1 MSLGKLSKEELFVK
15 KFITF
20 GLASVIGASG
30 LFIPFT
36 HEANAQNFEQKK
48 QELDSKQSEVNKNL
62 QKKKEELSKLE
73 AKQEAL
79 AQKLKDIDEKALK
92 TSDQIEE
99 KQKENEKTKKEI
111 KALKK
116 EIADTEKRIEERN
129 EFLKKRVRALQESG
143 GSTKYIDVLLGAK
156 SFSDFISRAGAVS
169 TLINADSEII
179 KEQEKDKAELQKSEN
194 ELNTKLE
201 NVQNTLAKLETLQS
215 DLNKQLDEKDKLF
228 KQVKKQKGSAF
239 SEISELNSEANSIA
253 SEKDATIAAQKQAEK
268 EAREAAQKAK
278 EEKVQR
284 QQQQRQ
290 ASVQAEDN
298 SSNNDSSPSSS
309 NSGSSSNDNN
319 NSNSSAPSKK
329 PSSGGGSPVSSNVG
343 GIEGA
348 ISTGSTIVGQSPYKW
363 GGGRSQA
370 DIDARRFD
378 CSSFVRWAFAS
389 AGINLGPVGGTTT
402 DTLVGKGRAVSAS
415 DMKRGDLVFFDTYKV
430 NGHVGIYLGNGTF
443 LNDNSSHGVSVDS
456 MSNPYWKRYFNGVV
470 RRVVE

>member
-92 TSDQIEE
+92 TSNQIEE

-201 NVQNTLAKLETLQS
+201 NVQSTLAKLETLQS

-278 EEKVQR
+278 EEKAQR

-309 NSGSSSNDNN
+309 NSGSSNNNN
-319 NSNSSAPSKK
+319 NSNSSSPSKK
-329 PSSGGGSPVSSNVG
+329 PSTGGGSPVSSNVG

-443 LNDNSSHGVSVDS
+443 LNDNSSRGVSVDS
-456 MSNPYWKRYFNGVV
+456 MSNVYWKKAFNGVV

>member
-1 MSLGKLSKEELFVK
+1 MK

-36 HEANAQNFEQKK
+36 HEVNAQNFEQKK

-79 AQKLKDIDEKALK
+79 ALKLKEIDEKALK

-99 KQKENEKTKKEI
+99 KQAENEKTKKEI

-129 EFLKKRVRALQESG
+129 EFLKKRVRALQENG

-179 KEQEKDKAELQKSEN
+179 KEQERDKAELQKSEN

-201 NVQNTLAKLETLQS
+201 DVQKTLAKLETLQT

-228 KQVKKQKGSAF
+228 KQVKKQKGSAS

-253 SEKDATIAAQKQAEK
+253 SEKDATVAAQKQAEK

-278 EEKVQR
+278 EEQAQR
-284 QQQQRQ
+284 QQQRQ
-290 ASVQAEDN
+290 ASVQTEDN
-298 SSNNDSSPSSS
+298 SSNNDSSSSS
-309 NSGSSSNDNN
+309 NNGGSSNNN
-319 NSNSSAPSKK
+319 NSSSPSKK
-329 PSSGGGSPVSSNVG
+329 PSSGGGSPVSNNVG

-363 GGGRSQA
+363 GGGRSQS

-443 LNDNSSHGVSVDS
+443 LNDNSSRGVSVDS
-456 MSNPYWKRYFNGVV
+456 MSNVYWKKAFNGVV

>member
-1 MSLGKLSKEELFVK
+1 MK

-116 EIADTEKRIEERN
+116 EIADTEKRIEDRN
-129 EFLKKRVRALQESG
+129 KFLKKRVRALQESG

-268 EAREAAQKAK
+268 DAREAAQKAK
-278 EEKVQR
+278 EEKAQR

-298 SSNNDSSPSSS
+298 SSNNDGSSSSS
-309 NSGSSSNDNN
+309 NSGSSNDNN

-348 ISTGSTIVGQSPYKW
+348 ISTGSSIVGQSPYKW

-402 DTLVGKGRAVSAS
+402 DSLVGKGRAVSAS
-415 DMKRGDLVFFDTYKV
+415 DMKRGDIVFFDTYKV

-443 LNDNSSHGVSVDS
+443 LNDNSSRGVSVDS
-456 MSNPYWKRYFNGVV
+456 MNNVYWKKAFNGVV

>member
-1 MSLGKLSKEELFVK
+1 MSLGKLSKEELYVK

-79 AQKLKDIDEKALK
+79 ALKLKEIDEKALK

-179 KEQEKDKAELQKSEN
+179 KEQERDKAELQKSEN

-201 NVQNTLAKLETLQS
+201 DVQKTLAKLETLQT

-228 KQVKKQKGSAF
+228 KQVKKQKGSA
-239 SEISELNSEANSIA
+239 SSQISELNTEANSIA

-278 EEKVQR
+278 EEKAQR
-284 QQQQRQ
+284 QQQRQ
-290 ASVQAEDN
+290 AAVQAEDN
-298 SSNNDSSPSSS
+298 SSNNDSGSSS
-309 NSGSSSNDNN
+309 NNSGSSNN
-319 NSNSSAPSKK
+319 NSSSSPSKK
-329 PSSGGGSPVSSNVG
+329 PSSGGGSPVSNNVG

>member
-1 MSLGKLSKEELFVK
+1 MK

-20 GLASVIGASG
+20 GLASVIGASS

-62 QKKKEELSKLE
+62 QKKKDELSKLE

-79 AQKLKDIDEKALK
+79 ALKLKEIDEKALK

-99 KQKENEKTKKEI
+99 KQKENEQTKKEI
-111 KALKK
+111 NALKK
-116 EIADTEKRIEERN
+116 DIADTEKRIEDRN
-129 EFLKKRVRALQESG
+129 KFLKKRVRAIQESG

-278 EEKVQR
+278 EEKAQR

-298 SSNNDSSPSSS
+298 SSTNDSSPSSNNS
-309 NSGSSSNDNN
+309 NSGSSNNDDNN
-319 NSNSSAPSKK
+319 NNSSSPSKK
-329 PSSGGGSPVSSNVG
+329 PSTGGGSPVSSNVG

-363 GGGRSQA
+363 AGGRSQA

-402 DTLVGKGRAVSAS
+402 DSLVGKGRAVSTS

-443 LNDNSSHGVSVDS
+443 LNDNSSRGVSVDS
-456 MSNPYWKRYFNGVV
+456 MSNVYWKKAFKGVV

>member
-1 MSLGKLSKEELFVK
+1 MK

-36 HEANAQNFEQKK
+36 HEANAQDFEQKK

-79 AQKLKDIDEKALK
+79 ALKLKEIDEKALK

-99 KQKENEKTKKEI
+99 KQAENEKTKKEI

-129 EFLKKRVRALQESG
+129 EFLKKRVRALQENG

-179 KEQEKDKAELQKSEN
+179 KEQERDKAELQKSEN

-201 NVQNTLAKLETLQS
+201 DVQKTLAKLETLQT

-228 KQVKKQKGSAF
+228 KQVKKQKGSAS

-278 EEKVQR
+278 EEKAQR
-284 QQQQRQ
+284 QQRQ
-290 ASVQAEDN
+290 ASVQTEDN
-298 SSNNDSSPSSS
+298 SSNNDSSPSSN
-309 NSGSSSNDNN
+309 NSGSSNN
-319 NSNSSAPSKK
+319 NSSSPSKK
-329 PSSGGGSPVSSNVG
+329 PSSSGGSPVSNNVG

-370 DIDARRFD
+370 DINARRFD

-443 LNDNSSHGVSVDS
+443 LNDNSSSGVSVDS
-456 MSNPYWKRYFNGVV
+456 MSNVYWKKAFKGVV

>member
-1 MSLGKLSKEELFVK
+1 MK

-278 EEKVQR
+278 EEKAQR

>member
-1 MSLGKLSKEELFVK
+1 M
-15 KFITF
+15 T
-20 GLASVIGASG
+20 
-30 LFIPFT
+30 
-36 HEANAQNFEQKK
+36 
-48 QELDSKQSEVNKNL
+48 
-62 QKKKEELSKLE
+62 
-73 AKQEAL
+73 
-79 AQKLKDIDEKALK
+79 
-92 TSDQIEE
+92 
-99 KQKENEKTKKEI
+99 
-111 KALKK
+111 
-116 EIADTEKRIEERN
+116 
-129 EFLKKRVRALQESG
+129 
-143 GSTKYIDVLLGAK
+143 
-156 SFSDFISRAGAVS
+156 
-169 TLINADSEII
+169 EII

-278 EEKVQR
+278 EEKAQR

-298 SSNNDSSPSSS
+298 SSSNDSSPSSS
-309 NSGSSSNDNN
+309 NSGSSNDNN

-430 NGHVGIYLGNGTF
+430 NGHVGIYLGNGSF
-443 LNDNSSHGVSVDS
+443 LNDNSSRGVSVDS
-456 MSNPYWKRYFNGVV
+456 MNNVYWKKAFNGVV

>member
-1 MSLGKLSKEELFVK
+1 MSLGKLSKEELYVK

-79 AQKLKDIDEKALK
+79 ALKLKEIDEKALK

-179 KEQEKDKAELQKSEN
+179 KEQERDKAELQKSEN

-201 NVQNTLAKLETLQS
+201 DVQKTLAKLETLQT

-228 KQVKKQKGSAF
+228 KQVKKQKGSA
-239 SEISELNSEANSIA
+239 SSQISELNTEANSIA

-268 EAREAAQKAK
+268 EAREAAQQAK
-278 EEKVQR
+278 EEKAQR
-284 QQQQRQ
+284 QQQRQ

-298 SSNNDSSPSSS
+298 SSNNDSGSSS
-309 NSGSSSNDNN
+309 NNSGSSNNNN
-319 NSNSSAPSKK
+319 NSSSPSKK
-329 PSSGGGSPVSSNVG
+329 PSSGGGSPVSNNVG

>member
-1 MSLGKLSKEELFVK
+1 MK

-36 HEANAQNFEQKK
+36 HEANAQDFEQKK

-79 AQKLKDIDEKALK
+79 ALKLKEIDEKALK

-99 KQKENEKTKKEI
+99 KQAENEKTKKEI

-129 EFLKKRVRALQESG
+129 EFLKKRVRALQENG

-179 KEQEKDKAELQKSEN
+179 KEQERDKAELQKSEN

-201 NVQNTLAKLETLQS
+201 DVQKTLAKLETLQT

-228 KQVKKQKGSAF
+228 KQVKKQKGSAS
-239 SEISELNSEANSIA
+239 SEISELNSQANSIA
-253 SEKDATIAAQKQAEK
+253 SEKDATVAAQKQAEK

-278 EEKVQR
+278 EEKAQR
-284 QQQQRQ
+284 QQRQ
-290 ASVQAEDN
+290 ASVQTEDN
-298 SSNNDSSPSSS
+298 SSNNDSSPSSN
-309 NSGSSSNDNN
+309 NSGSSNN
-319 NSNSSAPSKK
+319 NSSSPSKK
-329 PSSGGGSPVSSNVG
+329 PSSGGGSPVSNNVG

-370 DIDARRFD
+370 DINARRFD

-443 LNDNSSHGVSVDS
+443 LNDNSSRGVSVDS
-456 MSNPYWKRYFNGVV
+456 MSNVYWKKAFKGVV

>member
-36 HEANAQNFEQKK
+36 HEANAQDFEQKK

-79 AQKLKDIDEKALK
+79 ALKLKEIDEKALK

-99 KQKENEKTKKEI
+99 KQAENEKTKKEI

-129 EFLKKRVRALQESG
+129 EFLKKRVRALQENG

-179 KEQEKDKAELQKSEN
+179 KEQERDKAELQKSEN

-201 NVQNTLAKLETLQS
+201 DVQKTLAKLETLQT

-228 KQVKKQKGSAF
+228 KQVKKQKGSAS
-239 SEISELNSEANSIA
+239 SEISELNSQANSIA
-253 SEKDATIAAQKQAEK
+253 SEKDATVAAQKQAEK

-278 EEKVQR
+278 EEKAQR
-284 QQQQRQ
+284 QQRQ
-290 ASVQAEDN
+290 ASVQTEDN
-298 SSNNDSSPSSS
+298 SSNNDSSPSSN
-309 NSGSSSNDNN
+309 NSGSSNN
-319 NSNSSAPSKK
+319 NSSSPSKK
-329 PSSGGGSPVSSNVG
+329 PSSGGGSPVSNNVG

-370 DIDARRFD
+370 DINARRFD

-443 LNDNSSHGVSVDS
+443 LNDNSSRGVSVDS
-456 MSNPYWKRYFNGVV
+456 MSNVYWKKAFKGVV

>member
-1 MSLGKLSKEELFVK
+1 MKKL
-15 KFITF
+15 ITF

-79 AQKLKDIDEKALK
+79 ALKLKEIDEKALK

-179 KEQEKDKAELQKSEN
+179 KEQERDKAELQKSEN

-201 NVQNTLAKLETLQS
+201 DVQKTLAKLETLQT
-215 DLNKQLDEKDKLF
+215 DLNKQLDEKDTLF
-228 KQVKKQKGSAF
+228 KQVKKQKGSA
-239 SEISELNSEANSIA
+239 SSQISELNTEANSIA
-253 SEKDATIAAQKQAEK
+253 SEKDATIAAQKQA
-268 EAREAAQKAK
+268 AQKAK
-278 EEKVQR
+278 EEKAQR
-284 QQQQRQ
+284 QQQR
-290 ASVQAEDN
+290 QAEDN
-298 SSNNDSSPSSS
+298 SSNNDS
-309 NSGSSSNDNN
+309 GSSSNNN
-319 NSNSSAPSKK
+319 NSSSPSKK
-329 PSSGGGSPVSSNVG
+329 PSSGGGSPVSNNVG

-370 DIDARRFD
+370 DINARRFD

-443 LNDNSSHGVSVDS
+443 LNDNSSHGVSIDS
-456 MSNPYWKRYFNGVV
+456 MNNSYWKRYFNGVV

>member
-1 MSLGKLSKEELFVK
+1 MK

-79 AQKLKDIDEKALK
+79 ALKLKEIDEKALK

-99 KQKENEKTKKEI
+99 KQKENEQTKKEI
-111 KALKK
+111 NALKK
-116 EIADTEKRIEERN
+116 DIADTEKRIEDRN
-129 EFLKKRVRALQESG
+129 KFLKKRVRALQESG

-179 KEQEKDKAELQKSEN
+179 KEQERDKAELQKSEN

-201 NVQNTLAKLETLQS
+201 DVQKTLAKLETLQT

-228 KQVKKQKGSAF
+228 KQVKKQKGSA
-239 SEISELNSEANSIA
+239 SSQISELNTEANSIA

-268 EAREAAQKAK
+268 EAREAAQQAK
-278 EEKVQR
+278 EEKAQR
-284 QQQQRQ
+284 QQQRQ
-290 ASVQAEDN
+290 SAVQAEDN
-298 SSNNDSSPSSS
+298 SSNNDSGSSS
-309 NSGSSSNDNN
+309 NNSGSSNNNN
-319 NSNSSAPSKK
+319 NSSSPSKK
-329 PSSGGGSPVSSNVG
+329 PSSGGGSPVSNNVG

-370 DIDARRFD
+370 DINARRFD

-443 LNDNSSHGVSVDS
+443 LNDNSSHGVSIDS
-456 MSNPYWKRYFNGVV
+456 MNNSYWKRYFKGVV

>member
-1 MSLGKLSKEELFVK
+1 MSLGKLLKEELFVK

-36 HEANAQNFEQKK
+36 YEANAQNFEQKK

-73 AKQEAL
+73 AKQEEL

-116 EIADTEKRIEERN
+116 EIADTEKRIEDRN
-129 EFLKKRVRALQESG
+129 KFLKKRVRALQESG

-278 EEKVQR
+278 EEKAQR

-443 LNDNSSHGVSVDS
+443 LNDNSSRGVSVDS
-456 MSNPYWKRYFNGVV
+456 MNNVYWKKAFNGVV

>member
-1 MSLGKLSKEELFVK
+1 MK

-79 AQKLKDIDEKALK
+79 ALKLKEIDEKALK

-99 KQKENEKTKKEI
+99 KQNENEKTKKEI

-179 KEQEKDKAELQKSEN
+179 KEQERDKAELQKSEN

-201 NVQNTLAKLETLQS
+201 DVQKTLAKLETLQT

-228 KQVKKQKGSAF
+228 KQVKKQKGSA
-239 SEISELNSEANSIA
+239 SSQISELNTEANSIA

-278 EEKVQR
+278 EEKAQR
-284 QQQQRQ
+284 QQQRQ

-298 SSNNDSSPSSS
+298 SSNNDSGSSS
-309 NSGSSSNDNN
+309 NNSGSSNN
-319 NSNSSAPSKK
+319 NSSSSPSKK
-329 PSSGGGSPVSSNVG
+329 PSSGGGSPVSNNVG

-443 LNDNSSHGVSVDS
+443 LNDNSSRGVSVDS
-456 MSNPYWKRYFNGVV
+456 MSNVYWKKAFNGVV

>member
-1 MSLGKLSKEELFVK
+1 MK

-36 HEANAQNFEQKK
+36 HEANAQDFEQKK

-79 AQKLKDIDEKALK
+79 ALKLKEIDEKALK

-99 KQKENEKTKKEI
+99 KQAENEKTKKEI

-129 EFLKKRVRALQESG
+129 EFLKKRVRALQENG

-179 KEQEKDKAELQKSEN
+179 KEQERDKAELQKSEN

-201 NVQNTLAKLETLQS
+201 DVQKTLAKLETLQT

-228 KQVKKQKGSAF
+228 KQVKKQKGSAS
-239 SEISELNSEANSIA
+239 SEISELNSQANSIA
-253 SEKDATIAAQKQAEK
+253 SEKDATVAAQKQAEK

-278 EEKVQR
+278 EEKAQR
-284 QQQQRQ
+284 QQRQ
-290 ASVQAEDN
+290 ASVQTEDN
-298 SSNNDSSPSSS
+298 SSNNDSSPSSN
-309 NSGSSSNDNN
+309 NSGSSNN
-319 NSNSSAPSKK
+319 NSSSPSKK
-329 PSSGGGSPVSSNVG
+329 PSSGGGSPVSNNVG

-370 DIDARRFD
+370 DINARRFD

-443 LNDNSSHGVSVDS
+443 LNDNSSSGVSVDS
-456 MSNPYWKRYFNGVV
+456 MSNVYWKKAFKGVV

>member
-1 MSLGKLSKEELFVK
+1 MK

-20 GLASVIGASG
+20 GLASVIGASS

-48 QELDSKQSEVNKNL
+48 KD
-62 QKKKEELSKLE
+62 ELSKLE

-79 AQKLKDIDEKALK
+79 ALKLKEIDEKALK

-99 KQKENEKTKKEI
+99 KQKENEQTKKEI
-111 KALKK
+111 NALKK
-116 EIADTEKRIEERN
+116 DIADTEKRIEDRN
-129 EFLKKRVRALQESG
+129 KFLKKRVRALQESG

-201 NVQNTLAKLETLQS
+201 DVQKTLTKLETLQT

-228 KQVKKQKGSAF
+228 KQVKKQKGSA
-239 SEISELNSEANSIA
+239 SSQISELNSEANSIA
-253 SEKDATIAAQKQAEK
+253 SEKDATIAAQKQAGK

-284 QQQQRQ
+284 QQQRQ

-298 SSNNDSSPSSS
+298 SSTNDSSPSSNNS
-309 NSGSSSNDNN
+309 NSGSSNNNDNN
-319 NSNSSAPSKK
+319 NNSSSPSKK
-329 PSSGGGSPVSSNVG
+329 PSTGGGSPVSSNVG

-363 GGGRSQA
+363 AGGRSQA

-443 LNDNSSHGVSVDS
+443 LNDNSSRGVSVDS
-456 MSNPYWKRYFNGVV
+456 MSNVYWKKAFNGVV

>member
-1 MSLGKLSKEELFVK
+1 MSLGKLSKEELYVK

-79 AQKLKDIDEKALK
+79 ALKLKEIDEKALK

-179 KEQEKDKAELQKSEN
+179 KEQERDKAELQKSEN

-201 NVQNTLAKLETLQS
+201 DVQKTLSKLETLQT

-228 KQVKKQKGSAF
+228 KQVKKQKGSA
-239 SEISELNSEANSIA
+239 SSQISELNTEANSIA

-278 EEKVQR
+278 EEKAQK
-284 QQQQRQ
+284 QQQRQ

-298 SSNNDSSPSSS
+298 SSNNDSGSSS
-309 NSGSSSNDNN
+309 NNSGSSNN
-319 NSNSSAPSKK
+319 NSNSSPSKK
-329 PSSGGGSPVSSNVG
+329 PSSGGGSPVSNNVG

-443 LNDNSSHGVSVDS
+443 LNDNSSRGVSVDS
-456 MSNPYWKRYFNGVV
+456 MSNVYWKKAFNGVV

>member
-1 MSLGKLSKEELFVK
+1 MK

-62 QKKKEELSKLE
+62 EKKKDELSKLE

-79 AQKLKDIDEKALK
+79 ALKLKEIDEKALK

-116 EIADTEKRIEERN
+116 EIADTEKRIEDRN
-129 EFLKKRVRALQESG
+129 KFLKKRVRALQESG

-201 NVQNTLAKLETLQS
+201 DVQKTLTKLETLQT
-215 DLNKQLDEKDKLF
+215 DLNQQLDEKDKLF
-228 KQVKKQKGSAF
+228 KQVKKQKGSAS

-268 EAREAAQKAK
+268 DAREAAQKAQ
-278 EEKVQR
+278 EEKAQR
-284 QQQQRQ
+284 QQQRQ

-309 NSGSSSNDNN
+309 TNSGSSNNN
-319 NSNSSAPSKK
+319 NSSTPSKK

-348 ISTGSTIVGQSPYKW
+348 ISTGSSIVGQSPYKW

-389 AGINLGPVGGTTT
+389 AGINLGPVGGTSTS
-402 DTLVGKGRAVSAS
+402 TLVGKGRAVSAS

-443 LNDNSSHGVSVDS
+443 LNDNSSRGVSVDS
-456 MSNPYWKRYFNGVV
+456 MSNVYWKKAFKGVV

>member
-36 HEANAQNFEQKK
+36 HEANAQDFEQKK

-79 AQKLKDIDEKALK
+79 ALKLKEIDEKALK

-99 KQKENEKTKKEI
+99 KQAENEKTKKEI

-129 EFLKKRVRALQESG
+129 EFLKKRVRALQENG

-179 KEQEKDKAELQKSEN
+179 KEQERDKAELQKSEN

-201 NVQNTLAKLETLQS
+201 DVQKTLAKLETLQT

-228 KQVKKQKGSAF
+228 KQVKKQKGSAS
-239 SEISELNSEANSIA
+239 SEISELNSQANSIA
-253 SEKDATIAAQKQAEK
+253 SEKDATVAAQKQAEK

-278 EEKVQR
+278 EEKAQR
-284 QQQQRQ
+284 QQRQ
-290 ASVQAEDN
+290 ASVQTEDN
-298 SSNNDSSPSSS
+298 SSNNDSSPSSN
-309 NSGSSSNDNN
+309 NSGSSNN
-319 NSNSSAPSKK
+319 NSSSPSKK
-329 PSSGGGSPVSSNVG
+329 PSSGGGSPVSNNVG

-370 DIDARRFD
+370 DINARRFD

>member
-1 MSLGKLSKEELFVK
+1 MK

-36 HEANAQNFEQKK
+36 YEANAQNFEQKK

-73 AKQEAL
+73 AKQEEL

-116 EIADTEKRIEERN
+116 EIADTEKRIEDRN
-129 EFLKKRVRALQESG
+129 KFLKKRVRALQESG

-278 EEKVQR
+278 EEKAQR

-443 LNDNSSHGVSVDS
+443 LNDNSSRGVSVDS
-456 MSNPYWKRYFNGVV
+456 MNNVYWKKAFNGVV

>member
-1 MSLGKLSKEELFVK
+1 MSLGKLSKEELYVK

-179 KEQEKDKAELQKSEN
+179 KEQERDKAELQKSEN

-201 NVQNTLAKLETLQS
+201 DVQKTLAKLETLQT

-228 KQVKKQKGSAF
+228 KQVKKQKGSA
-239 SEISELNSEANSIA
+239 SSQISELNTEANSIA

-278 EEKVQR
+278 EEKAQK
-284 QQQQRQ
+284 QQQRQ

-298 SSNNDSSPSSS
+298 SSNNDSGSSS
-309 NSGSSSNDNN
+309 NNSGSSNN
-319 NSNSSAPSKK
+319 NSSSSPSKK
-329 PSSGGGSPVSSNVG
+329 PSSGGGSPVSNNVG

-443 LNDNSSHGVSVDS
+443 LNDNSSRGVSVDS
-456 MSNPYWKRYFNGVV
+456 MSNVYWKKAFNGVV

>member
-1 MSLGKLSKEELFVK
+1 MSKEELFVK

-116 EIADTEKRIEERN
+116 EIADTEKRIEDRN
-129 EFLKKRVRALQESG
+129 KFLKKRVRALQESG

-179 KEQEKDKAELQKSEN
+179 KEQEKDKAQLQKSEN

-201 NVQNTLAKLETLQS
+201 NVQNTLSKLETLQS

-278 EEKVQR
+278 EEKAQR
-284 QQQQRQ
+284 QQQRQ

-309 NSGSSSNDNN
+309 NSGSSNDNN
-319 NSNSSAPSKK
+319 NNNNSSSPSKK

-402 DTLVGKGRAVSAS
+402 DSLVGKGRAVSAS

-443 LNDNSSHGVSVDS
+443 LNDNSSRGVSVDS
-456 MSNPYWKRYFNGVV
+456 MSNVYWKKAFKGVV

>member
-1 MSLGKLSKEELFVK
+1 MSLGKLSKEELYVK

-79 AQKLKDIDEKALK
+79 ALKLKEIDEKALK

-179 KEQEKDKAELQKSEN
+179 KEQERDKAELQKSEN

-201 NVQNTLAKLETLQS
+201 DVQKTLAKLETLQT

-228 KQVKKQKGSAF
+228 KQVKKQKGSA
-239 SEISELNSEANSIA
+239 SSQISELNTEANSIA

-268 EAREAAQKAK
+268 EAREAAQQAK
-278 EEKVQR
+278 EEKAQR
-284 QQQQRQ
+284 QQQRQ

-298 SSNNDSSPSSS
+298 SSNNDSGSSS
-309 NSGSSSNDNN
+309 NNSGSSNNNN
-319 NSNSSAPSKK
+319 NSSSPSKK
-329 PSSGGGSPVSSNVG
+329 PSSGGGSPVSNNVG

-443 LNDNSSHGVSVDS
+443 LNDNSSRGVSVDS
-456 MSNPYWKRYFNGVV
+456 MSNVYWKKAFNGVV

>member
-1 MSLGKLSKEELFVK
+1 MQ
-15 KFITF
+15 T
-20 GLASVIGASG
+20 
-30 LFIPFT
+30 
-36 HEANAQNFEQKK
+36 
-48 QELDSKQSEVNKNL
+48 
-62 QKKKEELSKLE
+62 
-73 AKQEAL
+73 
-79 AQKLKDIDEKALK
+79 
-92 TSDQIEE
+92 
-99 KQKENEKTKKEI
+99 
-111 KALKK
+111 
-116 EIADTEKRIEERN
+116 
-129 EFLKKRVRALQESG
+129 
-143 GSTKYIDVLLGAK
+143 
-156 SFSDFISRAGAVS
+156 
-169 TLINADSEII
+169 
-179 KEQEKDKAELQKSEN
+179 
-194 ELNTKLE
+194 
-201 NVQNTLAKLETLQS
+201 TLAKLETLQT

-268 EAREAAQKAK
+268 EAREAAQKAAQKAK
-278 EEKVQR
+278 EEKAQR
-284 QQQQRQ
+284 QEQRQ

-298 SSNNDSSPSSS
+298 SSTNDSSPSSN
-309 NSGSSSNDNN
+309 NSGSSNNN
-319 NSNSSAPSKK
+319 NSNNNSNDNSSSPSKK

-363 GGGRSQA
+363 GGGRSQS

-378 CSSFVRWAFAS
+378 CSSFVRWAFAA

-443 LNDNSSHGVSVDS
+443 LNDNSSRGVSVDS
-456 MSNPYWKRYFNGVV
+456 MSNVYWKKAFNGVV

>member
-1 MSLGKLSKEELFVK
+1 MSLGKLSKEELYVK

-79 AQKLKDIDEKALK
+79 ALKLKEIDEKALK

-99 KQKENEKTKKEI
+99 KQNENEKTKKEI

-179 KEQEKDKAELQKSEN
+179 KEQERDKAELQKSEN

-201 NVQNTLAKLETLQS
+201 DVQKTLAKLETLQT

-228 KQVKKQKGSAF
+228 KQVKKQKGSA
-239 SEISELNSEANSIA
+239 SSQISELNTEANSIA

-278 EEKVQR
+278 EEKAQR
-284 QQQQRQ
+284 QQQRQ

-298 SSNNDSSPSSS
+298 SSNNDSGSSS
-309 NSGSSSNDNN
+309 NNSGSSNN
-319 NSNSSAPSKK
+319 NSSSSPSKK
-329 PSSGGGSPVSSNVG
+329 PSSGGGSPVSNNVG

-443 LNDNSSHGVSVDS
+443 LNDNSSRGVSVDS
-456 MSNPYWKRYFNGVV
+456 MSNVYWKKAFNGVV

>member
-1 MSLGKLSKEELFVK
+1 MK

-30 LFIPFT
+30 LFIPLT
-36 HEANAQNFEQKK
+36 HEANAQDFEQKK
-48 QELDSKQSEVNKNL
+48 QELDSKRFEVNTNL

-79 AQKLKDIDEKALK
+79 ALKLKEIDEKALK

-129 EFLKKRVRALQESG
+129 EFLKNRVRALQENG

-179 KEQEKDKAELQKSEN
+179 KEQERDKAELQKSEN

-201 NVQNTLAKLETLQS
+201 NVQKTLSKLETLQT

-228 KQVKKQKGSAF
+228 KQVKKQKGTAT
-239 SEISELNSEANSIA
+239 SEISELNSQSDSIA
-253 SEKDATIAAQKQAEK
+253 SEKDATIASQKQAEK
-268 EAREAAQKAK
+268 EAKEPARKAK
-278 EEKVQR
+278 EPASKAKEVQK
-284 QQQQRQ
+284 QQRQ
-290 ASVQAEDN
+290 ASVQTEDN
-298 SSNNDSSPSSS
+298 ISNND
-309 NSGSSSNDNN
+309 SGSSSNNSGSSNHN
-319 NSNSSAPSKK
+319 NSSSPSQK

-348 ISTGSTIVGQSPYKW
+348 ISTGSSIVGKSPYKW

-370 DIDARRFD
+370 DIDARLFD

-389 AGINLGPVGGTTT
+389 AGINLGPVGGTST

-443 LNDNSSHGVSVDS
+443 LNDNSSRGVSVDS
-456 MSNPYWKRYFNGVV
+456 MSNVYWKKAFKGVV